1 MAPFQLF
8 YLLLSLGVFAWAWMR
23 GGHTERTGVAVFV
36 FAFLAS
42 FMLQTFTLQGFRLGE
57 AMVDLALFGALVW
70 LALRRDRWWTLTA
83 AAFCGLT
90 LIAHAL
96 MFLTPHLEEAHIRM
110 DVASRWGIG
119 VLMILCLGAGVI
131 ERWMAGERPVSAE
144 ARWRRPERSAT

>member
-8 YLLLSLGVFAWAWMR
+8 YLLLSLSIFAWAWMR

-42 FMLQTFTLQGFRLGE
+42 FMLQSVTLREFRLGE
-57 AMVDLALFGALVW
+57 AVVDLALFVSLVW
-70 LALRRDRWWTLTA
+70 LALRRDRWWTLAA
-83 AAFCGLT
+83 AAFSGLT
-90 LIAHAL
+90 MIAHAV
-96 MFLTPHLEEAHIRM
+96 MFLTPHLQEQHIRM

-119 VLMILCLGAGVI
+119 VLLVLCLAAGVV